1 MRLLLT
7 LCFVVAIVC
16 AKKSDKDETEV
27 ACKVDKDCPMQ
38 PFWTCDSKSLLC
50 VHKGVFPPY
59 ASEYVGILVLP
70 ILLAFANVGGIGGGG
85 LIVPITMALF
95 QFTMKSSIVI
105 SGFTIFTGAVVRF
118 FYQWNNKHPKKNS
131 TIIEYNI
138 VIVMMPM
145 VLVGSFVG
153 VLLNIYLPSLVL
165 AIILLSLLLFLTF

>member
-1 MRLLLT
+1 
-7 LCFVVAIVC
+7 
-16 AKKSDKDETEV
+16 
-27 ACKVDKDCPMQ
+27 
-38 PFWTCDSKSLLC
+38 
-50 VHKGVFPPY
+50 
-59 ASEYVGILVLP
+59 
-70 ILLAFANVGGIGGGG
+70 
-85 LIVPITMALF
+85 MALF